1 MSYMQNFII
10 SQQNNIWYGSF
21 PLLTNAGFTN
31 ACSCRL
37 HGESAVVDGT
47 LNLALHVGDDI
58 AMVLRNR
65 ERFAQA
71 IGVDAKRF
79 TTCAQVHGS
88 EIAVVDEKLAGAGA
102 FALAN
107 TIAGTDALISNLPG
121 VPLLLFYAD
130 CVPVLLADRQTGAV
144 GLAHAGWRGT
154 VAQITH
160 KTVQAMQ
167 KNFGTQPHDII
178 AAIAPSIG
186 QCCYEV
192 DDFVRDKAA
201 GYEEF
206 FKLIPEKTGKY
217 MLDLWGYN
225 KRQLMEAGLDLQ
237 NIAVAGVC
245 TAHNHELFCSY
256 RAENGKTGRMGVCL
270 MAR

>member
-1 MSYMQNFII
+1 MMQKFII
-10 SQQNNIWYGSF
+10 SQKNNIWSGSF
-21 PLLTNAGFTN
+21 PLLTEAGFIN

-37 HGESAVVDGT
+37 HGESALVDGT
-47 LNLALHVGDDI
+47 LNLALHVGDDVNV
-58 AMVLRNR
+58 VLRNR
-65 ERFAQA
+65 ERFAQVL
-71 IGVDAKRF
+71 GVDAKRF

-88 EIAVVDEKLAGAGA
+88 EVVVVDEHLVGAGA
-102 FALAN
+102 LALST
-107 TIAGTDALISNLPG
+107 TIAGTDALVTNVPD

-130 CVPVLLADRQTGAV
+130 CVPVLLADTKSGAV

-154 VAQITH
+154 VAQIAR
-160 KTVQAMQ
+160 KTVQAMMD
-167 KNFGTQPHDII
+167 NFGTQPQDIV

-192 DDFVRDKAA
+192 DDFVRDKAR

-206 FKLIPEKTGKY
+206 FKPVTGKAGKY

-225 KRQLMEAGLDLQ
+225 KRELLEAGVLPH
-237 NIAVAGVC
+237 NIAVAEVC

-256 RAENGKTGRMGVCL
+256 RAEAGKTGRMGVCL

>member
-1 MSYMQNFII
+1 MTNFILK
-10 SQQNNIWYGSF
+10 QVNNIWFGSF
-21 PLLTNAGFTN
+21 PLLTKAGVIN

-37 HGESAVVDGT
+37 HGESEVAEGT
-47 LNLALHVGDDI
+47 LNLALHVGD
-58 AMVLRNR
+58 APELVLRNR

-71 IGVDAKRF
+71 IGVDAQRF

-88 EIAVVDEKLAGAGA
+88 EVAVVDEPLVGAGA
-102 FALAN
+102 LTLEN
-107 TIAGTDALISNLPG
+107 TIAGTDALITNLRN

-130 CVPVLLADRQTGAV
+130 CVPVLIADTKSSAI

-154 VAQITH
+154 VAQIAK

-167 KNFGTQPHDII
+167 QNFGCEPQHLV

-192 DDFVRDKAA
+192 DDFVRDKAQ

-206 FKLIPEKTGKY
+206 FAPVPKKFGRYL
-217 MLDLWGYN
+217 LDLWGYN
-225 KRQLMEAGLDLQ
+225 KRELLEAGLRVE
-237 NIAVAGVC
+237 NIAVSGVC

-256 RAENGKTGRMGVCL
+256 RVEAGKTGRMGVCL
-270 MAR
+270 CRP